1 MSTTSRPAVVAVFHE
16 RGQADEAVKELVRLG
31 FPEADIGV
39 AARETFTEPVGSQ
52 WDVGAATGAAA
63 GGATGTLLG
72 IAVAAG
78 LIPGVGSA
86 VAGGLLG
93 GIFASVAAGAAAGGV
108 LGALVGLGV
117 PEEEATFYRDEFR
130 AGRVLVTVRA
140 GDRASEAV
148 AALRRHGAYDV
159 TSRDQAAAPR
169 RSTLDD
175 VPFGLS

>member
-1 MSTTSRPAVVAVFHE
+1 MLVTTRPVVVAVFHD
-16 RGQADEAVKELVRLG
+16 RGQADAAVKELVRLG

-39 AARETFTEPVGSQ
+39 AAREPLTEPVGSQ
-52 WDVGAATGAAA
+52 WDVGAAAGAAA

-78 LIPGVGSA
+78 LIPGVGPA

-93 GIFASVAAGAAAGGV
+93 GILASAAAGAAAGGI

-117 PEEEATFYRDEFR
+117 PEEEAIFYRDEFQ

-140 GDRASEAV
+140 GDRASEEV

-159 TSRDQAAAPR
+159 TSRDQANAPR
-169 RSTLDD
+169 RSALDD
-175 VPFGLS
+175 VPVGLS